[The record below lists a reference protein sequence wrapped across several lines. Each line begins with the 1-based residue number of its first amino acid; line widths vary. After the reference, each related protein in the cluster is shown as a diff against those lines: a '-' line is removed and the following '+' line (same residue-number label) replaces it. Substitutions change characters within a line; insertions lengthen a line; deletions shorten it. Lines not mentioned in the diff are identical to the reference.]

1 MSHLLSITFEAG
13 NLEFVFLDSAIWP
26 AQWFDRRCRNAMVI
40 PDVRARGPPQP
51 GRSVSPTGLETPFP
65 SRAINNGCAHP
76 ALRPRA
82 PPSRAAWHFGVDG
95 KKMEREREKDGRFVL
110 PPSFLLSFFQRR
122 SREFHVNLVG
132 RKGSGQRTHFSSHLA
147 KLSVPECSKATEV
160 SKMAIHEGIV
170 FWGGWCPPIIGRTEP
185 RV

>member
-26 AQWFDRRCRNAMVI
+26 AQWFDRCCRNAMVI

-76 ALRPRA
+76 ALRP
-82 PPSRAAWHFGVDG
+82 AALHGISEL
-95 KKMEREREKDGRFVL
+95 MEKRWRGRERKTVVSFSL
-110 PPSFLLSFFQRR
+110 PPSFFPSFNGAQGSFTLTLLDF
-122 SREFHVNLVG
+122 RE
-132 RKGSGQRTHFSSHLA
+132 GSGQRTHFLSHLA

-160 SKMAIHEGIV
+160 SKMAIHERIV
-170 FWGGWCPPIIGRTEP
+170 FWGVGGLPPP
-185 RV
+185 L